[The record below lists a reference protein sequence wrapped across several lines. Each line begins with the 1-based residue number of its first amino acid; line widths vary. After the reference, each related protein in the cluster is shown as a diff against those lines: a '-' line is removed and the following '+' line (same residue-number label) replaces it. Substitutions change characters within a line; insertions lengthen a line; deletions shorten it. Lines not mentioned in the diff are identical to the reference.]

1 LNAIDRSARIGAVMR
16 RREFIILFSSASAAW
31 PIVSRAQQ
39 TNRPRR
45 IGLLMTIAEKEPEA
59 QARLSAFRAGL
70 REKGWIEGRNIQI
83 EYRFAAG
90 EPERARAAAGDLVKL
105 APDVILANGRAILA
119 ALKQATTTI
128 PIVFVLVPDPVG
140 DGFIS
145 SLAKPGGNLTGITN
159 FEYDMGGKWVG
170 FLKEVAPR
178 VSRTLL
184 IFNPESA
191 PYARHFLESAKQGV
205 DATLAPVKDDREIE
219 RAFSEVGDKT
229 STGVIVMP
237 DLFTSGH
244 RTTIISQAAANQ
256 IPTIYP
262 FGFFAA
268 EGGLLSYGVDNSN
281 QFYRSATYI
290 DRVFKGEKPS
300 DLPVEAPTKFELMI
314 NLKTAK
320 ALGLSVPATLLSQ
333 ADKIFE

>member
-1 LNAIDRSARIGAVMR
+1 MR
-16 RREFIILFSSASAAW
+16 RREFITLIGSAVAAW
-31 PIVSRAQQ
+31 PVASHAQQ
-39 TNRPRR
+39 TNRLRR

-59 QARLSAFRAGL
+59 QVRLSAFRAGL

-191 PYARHFLESAKQGV
+191 PYTRHFLQSAKQGV

-219 RAFSEVGDKT
+219 RTFSEIGDKT

-244 RTTIISQAAANQ
+244 RATIISQAAANQ

-268 EGGLLSYGVDNSN
+268 EGLLSYGVDNSN
-281 QFYRSATYI
+281 QFYRSAAYI
-290 DRVFKGEKPS
+290 DRIFKSEKPS

-320 ALGLSVPATLLSQ
+320 SLGLSVPATLLSQ